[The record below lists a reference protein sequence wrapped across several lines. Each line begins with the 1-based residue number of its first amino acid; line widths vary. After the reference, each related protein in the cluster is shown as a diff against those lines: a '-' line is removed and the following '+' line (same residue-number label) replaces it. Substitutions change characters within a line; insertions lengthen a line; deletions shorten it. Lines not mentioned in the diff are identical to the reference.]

1 MNPNPFLQYRHAL
14 GLGDFIACTL
24 HSKYINP
31 LTIAI
36 TGKDG
41 LCASCDARRQS
52 LNVLFP
58 IPFWKLFYKNP
69 EERDKKIE
77 SYLTYKDENNKEIPW
92 SEFKETSKQAI
103 EQQENIDVDVDIDVD
118 ENNFPFKKTV
128 PDYDVIENYKF
139 LNSSDVELDNYIIRT
154 TVYKKI

>member
-14 GLGDFIACTL
+14 GLGDFVACTL

-41 LCASCDARRQS
+41 LCASCDARRQA
-52 LNVLFP
+52 LNLICPV
-58 IPFWKLFYKNP
+58 PFWKLFYKDS
-69 EERDKKIE
+69 EERDKNIE
-77 SYLTYKDENNKEIPW
+77 SYLTYKDKDNIEIPW
-92 SEFKETSKQAI
+92 SEYKKQEEQVNLENKENFQKNNI
-103 EQQENIDVDVDIDVD
+103 EIEDVPSV
-118 ENNFPFKKTV
+118 KKNV
-128 PDYDVIENYKF
+128 PDYDVVENYRF
-139 LNSSDVELDNYIIRT
+139 LNSSDVELDNYIVRT